1 MSAINVIPES
11 YSSLVSTK
19 PLEAEARLDDADCI
33 ARAVEQLMDPEWWES
48 INQEQHKRSISL
60 R

>member
-1 MSAINVIPES
+1 MAATTVIPEN

-19 PLEAEARLDDADCI
+19 PLEPEARLDDADRI
-33 ARAVEQLMDPEWWES
+33 ARAVAQLMDPEWWES
-48 INQEQHKRSISL
+48 INQEQQKRSGSL